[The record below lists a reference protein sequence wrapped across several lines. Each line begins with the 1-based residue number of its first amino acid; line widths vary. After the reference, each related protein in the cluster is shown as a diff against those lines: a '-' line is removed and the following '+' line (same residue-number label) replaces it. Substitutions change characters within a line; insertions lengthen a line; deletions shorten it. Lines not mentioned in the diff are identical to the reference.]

1 LGDQWSVANTITI
14 IQKELASEQIAWR
27 DANQDVE
34 MCMKV
39 AQELKDM
46 VDQLLAQ
53 VVPLETQVGVLS
65 GTIMDMSTKLRAR
78 ALYLE

>member
-1 LGDQWSVANTITI
+1 LGDQWSVTNTITV
-14 IQKELASEQIAWR
+14 IQKELVSEQFARR

-34 MCMKV
+34 MCTKV

-53 VVPLETQVGVLS
+53 VAPLETEVGVLS
-65 GTIMDMSTKLRAR
+65 GTIMDMSTELRVR
-78 ALYLE
+78 ALCLE